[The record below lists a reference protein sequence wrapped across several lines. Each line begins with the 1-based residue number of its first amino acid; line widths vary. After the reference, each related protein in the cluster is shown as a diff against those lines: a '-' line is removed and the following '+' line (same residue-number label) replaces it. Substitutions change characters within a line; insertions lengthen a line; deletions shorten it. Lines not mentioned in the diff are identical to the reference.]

1 VKALTKMK
9 FPSLKGRGKEQLVLK
24 LLVVVDV
31 PILLQPLVSPR
42 VKVIVPAPSKHINP
56 MTIMTTMRT
65 SPWKPSPRLF
75 FAHQDLLVLQL
86 KWGL

>member
-1 VKALTKMK
+1 MK
-9 FPSLKGRGKEQLVLK
+9 TTFLSLKGRGKEELVLK

-31 PILLQPLVSPR
+31 PILLQPLVHPR

-56 MTIMTTMRT
+56 MTIMTTMRI
-65 SPWKPSPRLF
+65 SPWKLF
-75 FAHQDLLVLQL
+75 LRSSFDHQGLLVLPL

>member
-1 VKALTKMK
+1 MKMK
-9 FPSLKGRGKEQLVLK
+9 FLSLKGRGKEELVLK

-31 PILLQPLVSPR
+31 PTLLQPLVSPR
-42 VKVIVPAPSKHINP
+42 VKVIVPVPSKHINP

-65 SPWKPSPRLF
+65 SPWKPFPRSF
-75 FAHQDLLVLQL
+75 FGHPDLLVLPL